1 MKNKAFNNLV
11 KNYYEKKKIKKF
23 NNKDNFF
30 YLYAIKNKLLYFY
43 CKNFVKTNS
52 DLIKKIL
59 FEGSTMIRKKNKSKD
74 LINKI
79 SKKYNLEFKDLKTER
94 IFDDVNT
101 DFDVLVRKKDFQIW
115 KKKLVKFGFD
125 VKKHHTFFKSTSD
138 YQKNFLKKNYAN
150 IDLTIHFNYKG
161 FDYLSEKYLWSKIVS
176 DEEKKIMIMSL
187 GIIFKRVY
195 INLNDFFLI
204 YNFLKKSKFSKE
216 SIREMKKYGWYEI
229 MKCFIDEIKST
240 FENIEDV
247 KFPYFSKKL
256 FFKVLKF
263 DFKSLLN
270 FPYWFWFYFFLSQ
283 LRSFIFYR
291 GHYLPFNVFWIP
303 YRMLR

>member
-1 MKNKAFNNLV
+1 MKNMVFNNLI
-11 KNYYEKKKIKKF
+11 KSYYEKKKIKKHS
-23 NNKDNFF
+23 NKDNFF

-43 CKNFVKTNS
+43 CKTFLKINS

-59 FEGSTMIRKKNKSKD
+59 LEGLTMVRKKKKSKD
-74 LINKI
+74 LIHKI

-94 IFDDVNT
+94 IFDDINT
-101 DFDVLVRKKDFQIW
+101 DFDVLVRRKDFQTW
-115 KKKLVKFGFD
+115 KKKLVEFGFD

-138 YQKNFLKKNYAN
+138 YQKNFLKKNYAK

-161 FDYLSEKYLWSKIVS
+161 FDYLSEKYLWNKSVG
-176 DEEKKIMIMSL
+176 DEEKKILIMSL
-187 GIIFKRVY
+187 SIIFKRVY

-216 SIREMKKYGWYEI
+216 SIYEMKKYGWYDI
-229 MKCFIDEIKST
+229 MKCFINEIKAT
-240 FENIEDV
+240 FKNIENV

-263 DFKSLLN
+263 DLKNLSN
-270 FPYWFWFYFFLSQ
+270 FPYWFWFYFLLSQ

-303 YRMLR
+303 YRMLK